1 MKKALITGIT
11 GQDGSYLAEFLL
23 DKGYDVHGIIRRVSV
38 FNTERI
44 DHIMGNPNLHLHHG
58 DVTDSSNINKL
69 MSSIQPEEVYNLAA
83 QSHVQVSFEV
93 PEYTAQ
99 VDAMGTLRILDAL
112 RNYCPKA
119 KFYQASTS
127 ELYGK
132 VQEIPQTEETPFYP
146 RSPYAVAKIYGY
158 WIVKNFREAYDLFA
172 CNGILFNHESER
184 RGKTFVTRKITIALS
199 EIAEGKR
206 DMLYLGNIDSQRD
219 WGYAKEYVEA
229 MWLMLQQ
236 EVPEDFVIATGKT
249 YTVRFFIEQAAKHV
263 GYDIEWEGEGVNEI
277 GKDKKTGKQI
287 VAINPKY
294 YRPTEVDILIGDA
307 SKAKEKLG
315 WETKVEIDELIQ
327 IMMENDIKLAKN
339 KA

>member
-1 MKKALITGIT
+1 
-11 GQDGSYLAEFLL
+11 
-23 DKGYDVHGIIRRVSV
+23 
-38 FNTERI
+38 
-44 DHIMGNPNLHLHHG
+44 
-58 DVTDSSNINKL
+58 